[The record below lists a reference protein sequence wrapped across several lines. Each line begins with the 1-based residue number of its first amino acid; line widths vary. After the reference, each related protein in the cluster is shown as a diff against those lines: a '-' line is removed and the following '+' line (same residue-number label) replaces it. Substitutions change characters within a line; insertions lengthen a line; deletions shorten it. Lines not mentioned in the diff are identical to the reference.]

1 LAKSAILK
9 GVPQYP
15 YSLYPPT
22 SHPFKGRR
30 LLKERQKAVKKI

>member
-1 LAKSAILK
+1 VKN
-9 GVPQYP
+9 VPQY

-30 LLKERQKAVKKI
+30 RLKERQKAVKKI